1 MFHDKHGEGWEA
13 FAPNCWPL
21 EKGFAGAKGVGL
33 TLCVCVCVCVCF
45 TLVFNLKKK
54 RIRIFIEQ
62 HV

>member
-33 TLCVCVCVCVCF
+33 TSVCVCVCF
-45 TLVFNLKKK
+45 MLVLFNLKKK
-54 RIRIFIEQ
+54 KRIRTFVEQ